1 MRAHVI
7 EGKEGCAFAAD
18 RRAVAVVVDA
28 LRASATAAALL
39 HAGAVEILAVPGV
52 EDALAAR
59 RERPDALLYGER
71 GGLPPEGFDHGN
83 SPAEARHAAGRRV
96 VFTTTT
102 GAGRLSQCAGAGAV
116 LMGTVV
122 NASAAVDAVRRLAG
136 PDGEVVFIPAGL
148 MDDPAFDAQEDRAAA
163 VFLLECLRK
172 ECPDAEIGEGRALHA
187 AYAARLA
194 EEGIL
199 RLFETAPHAD
209 KLRRIHL
216 ESDIPL
222 CAEPDRHPAVP
233 LAVAFPP
240 EGVLLRG
247 YANAGE

>member
-7 EGKEGCAFAAD
+7 EGTEGCAFAAKH
-18 RRAVAVVVDA
+18 RAVAVVVDA

-39 HAGAVEILAVPGV
+39 HAGALEILAVPGV
-52 EDALAAR
+52 NDALAAR
-59 RERPDALLYGER
+59 TERPDALLYGER
-71 GGLPPEGFDHGN
+71 GGLPPEGFDYGN
-83 SPAEARHAAGRRV
+83 SPAEAHHAAGRRV

-102 GAGRLSQCAGAGAV
+102 GAGRLSQCAGAAAV

-122 NASAAVDAVRRLAG
+122 NASAAVAAVRRLAG
-136 PDGEVVFIPAGL
+136 PDGGVVFIPAGL

-163 VFLLECLRK
+163 VFLVERLRAA
-172 ECPDAEIGEGRALHA
+172 CPRVEIGEGRDLHA

-199 RLFETAPHAD
+199 RLFETAPHAE

-222 CAEPDRHPAVP
+222 CAEPDRYPAVP
-233 LAVAFPP
+233 LAVAFPR

-247 YANAGE
+247 CANAGG

>member
-102 GAGRLSQCAGAGAV
+102 GAGRLSQCAGAAAV

>member
-1 MRAHVI
+1 MRVHVI
-7 EGKEGCAFAAD
+7 EGADGCAFAAE

-52 EDALAAR
+52 EGALAAH

-71 GGLPPEGFDHGN
+71 GGLPPEGFDYGN
-83 SPAEARHAAGRRV
+83 SPAEAHHAAGRRV

-102 GAGRLSQCAGAGAV
+102 GAGRLSQCAGAAAV

-122 NASAAVDAVRRLAG
+122 NASAAVDAARRLAG

-163 VFLLECLRK
+163 VFLMERLRAA
-172 ECPDAEIGEGRALHA
+172 CPQGEIGEGRDLHA

-199 RLFETAPHAD
+199 RLFETAPHAE

-222 CAEPDRHPAVP
+222 CADPDRYPAVP
-233 LAVAFPP
+233 LAAALSV
-240 EGVLLRG
+240 EGVLLRR
-247 YANAGE
+247 A

>member
-7 EGKEGCAFAAD
+7 EGTEGCAFAAKH
-18 RRAVAVVVDA
+18 RAVAVVVDA

-39 HAGAVEILAVPGV
+39 HAGALEILAVPGV
-52 EDALAAR
+52 NDALAAR

-71 GGLPPEGFDHGN
+71 GGLPPEGFDYGN
-83 SPAEARHAAGRRV
+83 SPAEAHHAAGRRV

-102 GAGRLSQCAGAGAV
+102 GAGRLSQCAGAAAV

-122 NASAAVDAVRRLAG
+122 NASAAVAAVRRLAG
-136 PDGEVVFIPAGL
+136 PDGGVVFIPAGL

-163 VFLLECLRK
+163 VFLVERLRAA
-172 ECPDAEIGEGRALHA
+172 CPRVEIGEGRDLHA

-199 RLFETAPHAD
+199 RLFETAPHAE

-222 CAEPDRHPAVP
+222 CAEPDRYLAVP
-233 LAVAFPP
+233 LAAAFPR

-247 YANAGE
+247 CANAGG

>member
-7 EGKEGCAFAAD
+7 EGEAGCAFAAE
-18 RRAVAVVVDA
+18 RLAVAVVVDA

-39 HAGAVEILAVPGV
+39 HAGAVDILAVPTVGG
-52 EDALAAR
+52 ARAAH

-71 GGLPPEGFDHGN
+71 GGLPPEGFDYGN
-83 SPAEARHAAGRRV
+83 SPAEAHHAAGRRV

-102 GAGRLSQCAGAGAV
+102 GAGRLSQCAGAAAV

-122 NASAAVDAVRRLAG
+122 NASAAVEAARRLAG
-136 PDGEVVFIPAGL
+136 PEGEVVFIPAGL

-163 VFLLECLRK
+163 VFLMERLRTA
-172 ECPDAEIGEGRALHA
+172 CPQVEMGEGRELHA

-194 EEGIL
+194 KEGIL
-199 RLFETAPHAD
+199 RLFETAPHAE

-222 CAEPDRHPAVP
+222 CADPDRYPAVP
-233 LAVAFPP
+233 LAVAMSV
-240 EGVLLRG
+240 EGVLLRR
-247 YANAGE
+247 A

>member
-1 MRAHVI
+1 MRVHVI
-7 EGKEGCAFAAD
+7 EGAGGCAFAAG

-39 HAGAVEILAVPGV
+39 HAGAVDILAVPGV
-52 EDALAAR
+52 GGALAAR

-83 SPAEARHAAGRRV
+83 SPAEAHHAAGRRV

-122 NASAAVDAVRRLAG
+122 NASAAVAAARRLAG

-163 VFLLECLRK
+163 VFLLECLRR
-172 ECPDAEIGEGRALHA
+172 ECPDAEIGEGRDLRA

-199 RLFETAPHAD
+199 RLFETAPHAE

-222 CAEPDRHPAVP
+222 CADPDRYPAVP
-233 LAVAFPP
+233 LAAALSP
-240 EGVLLRG
+240 EGVLLRR
-247 YANAGE
+247 A

>member
-7 EGKEGCAFAAD
+7 EGTEGCAFAAKH
-18 RRAVAVVVDA
+18 RAVAVVVDA

-39 HAGAVEILAVPGV
+39 HAGALEILAVPGV
-52 EDALAAR
+52 NDALAAR
-59 RERPDALLYGER
+59 RERPDVLLYGER
-71 GGLPPEGFDHGN
+71 GGLPPEGFDYGN
-83 SPAEARHAAGRRV
+83 SPAEAHHAAGRRV

-102 GAGRLSQCAGAGAV
+102 GAGRLSQCAGAAAV

-122 NASAAVDAVRRLAG
+122 NASAAVAAVRRLAG
-136 PDGEVVFIPAGL
+136 PDGGVVFIPAGL

-163 VFLLECLRK
+163 VFLVERLRAA
-172 ECPDAEIGEGRALHA
+172 CPRVEIGEGRDLHA

-199 RLFETAPHAD
+199 RLFETAPHAE

-222 CAEPDRHPAVP
+222 CAEPDRYPAVP
-233 LAVAFPP
+233 LAAAFPR

-247 YANAGE
+247 CANAGG

>member
-7 EGKEGCAFAAD
+7 EGADGCAFAAG

-39 HAGAVEILAVPGV
+39 HAGAVEILAVPTV
-52 EDALAAR
+52 EGALAAHG
-59 RERPDALLYGER
+59 ERPGALLYGER
-71 GGLPPEGFDHGN
+71 GGLPPEGFDYGN
-83 SPAEARHAAGRRV
+83 SPAEAHHAAGRRV

-102 GAGRLSQCAGAGAV
+102 GAGRLGQCAGARAV

-122 NASAAVDAVRRLAG
+122 NASAAVGAALRLAG
-136 PDGEVVFIPAGL
+136 PEGEVVFIPAGL

-163 VFLLECLRK
+163 VFLLERLRAA
-172 ECPDAEIGEGRALHA
+172 CPQGEIGEGRDLHA

-194 EEGIL
+194 KEGVL
-199 RLFETAPHAD
+199 RLFETAPHAE

-222 CAEPDRHPAVP
+222 CADPDRYPAVP
-233 LAVAFPP
+233 LAVAFPQ
-240 EGVLLRG
+240 EGVLLRR
-247 YANAGE
+247 A